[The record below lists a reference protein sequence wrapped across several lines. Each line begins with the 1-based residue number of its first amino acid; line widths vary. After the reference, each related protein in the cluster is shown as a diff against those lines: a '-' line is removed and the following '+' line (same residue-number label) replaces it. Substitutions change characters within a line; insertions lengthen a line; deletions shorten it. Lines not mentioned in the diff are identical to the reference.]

1 MRLWMVFD
9 YPIIILYDIF
19 GRQRHNWLNTDAWV
33 VEFTYMDLVVKCESL
48 LGDHGV
54 ARCTVKE
61 DTLNLTLS
69 RKVILVRGVKQLI
82 RLPFM
87 LGI

>member
-1 MRLWMVFD
+1 MLFD
-9 YPIIILYDIF
+9 YPIITLYDIF
-19 GRQRHNWLNTDAWV
+19 GRQRHNWLNTVAWV

-61 DTLNLTLS
+61 HTLNLTVS

-82 RLPFM
+82 KLPSM